1 MTVLGLHDSAVVGI
15 RSRKFWDSDAFFLM
29 IANDLPHNSAFTDT
43 RTSAAWAWIGD
54 LYWPLNKSSVSDSES
69 FSDSP
74 DSDGGSCWAVACL
87 AFVLPRFVPPVSV
100 SDSSSESSSS
110 ARGAL
115 ADRLL
120 ARCSYF
126 SFFPTFRIGCVLRLD
141 HGRRSLASGWSGRRR
156 KCCGVPRHQLVK
168 QFLLCGSF
176 RKGLLSKN

>member
-120 ARCSYF
+120 ARCISP
-126 SFFPTFRIGCVLRLD
+126 FFPRFVLDAFCVWTH

-176 RKGLLSKN
+176 CKGLLSKN